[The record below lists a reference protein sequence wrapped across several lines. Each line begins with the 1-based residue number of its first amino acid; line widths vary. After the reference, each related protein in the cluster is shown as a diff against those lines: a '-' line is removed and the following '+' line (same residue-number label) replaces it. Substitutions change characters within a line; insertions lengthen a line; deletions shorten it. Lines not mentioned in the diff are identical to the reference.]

1 MINPFHNRIVVDP
14 WRPSGTDVAEIHSNA
29 FDLCLRALDTV
40 RKEART
46 TSVLLYGETGSGKTH
61 VLNRLQHHTLTLPN
75 LHIFGS
81 VRLHTSPNRLWR
93 HLRTSFVE
101 SLAKIGKNGRTQIE
115 LVFMR
120 RLFLLCRKTAI
131 SFEELSDLIETIQS
145 ESHLSPNLCQALQH
159 LIHRRHLADIS
170 AWLKGYSLPESTY
183 VKLQIRPP
191 DETDDPED
199 LSLEMV
205 LELCRLAGP
214 TIPVVLSFDQI
225 EALQRYPKDIDGL
238 FRFGQAIRTLHDETS
253 NLLLVTCIQ
262 TSFLGELRQAVAV
275 PDFDAMSCQ
284 AMTLG
289 TLSRDQA
296 LKVISSRIDAIPDKG
311 FDRGSLFKTL
321 AKDLSDFV
329 GETERT
335 CRAILSR
342 CADIFDNLSGAG
354 PAPDFEKPDSAPH
367 LDTFLQNEMD
377 IREEAVYSHVNPD
390 EMDDMLQGVLPSL
403 VNMQDDRCRENDKKL
418 HPDVDM
424 VIACP
429 DAEIGICLCN
439 HQNMN
444 SLAGKLRRLVHG
456 FPPEQNM
463 RLILLRHPQLRI
475 RPGAKKVNQYLR
487 RLNDR
492 RVRLITPSLEAL
504 AALDALR
511 SLLSD
516 ARSGD
521 LTHRGTPIHEKTVR
535 EWFKSLKASPVKAFM
550 DDVLSESEPVSFED
564 QEMLQRLLELLESER
579 VIALTETSRQMH
591 IEAVRLEAFIKNHIH
606 EIGYL
611 EGPPAVLFDLVP

>member
-1 MINPFHNRIVVDP
+1 MTNPFRNRIVADP
-14 WRPSGTDVAEIHSNA
+14 WRPSGTDIAEIHSKA
-29 FDLCLRALDTV
+29 FDLCRSALDTV
-40 RKEART
+40 RKEGRS

-93 HLRTSFVE
+93 HLRASFVE
-101 SLAKIGKNGRTQIE
+101 SLARVGKKGRTQLE
-115 LVFMR
+115 LMFMR
-120 RLFLLCRKTAI
+120 RLFLLCRKSAI
-131 SFEELSDLIETIQS
+131 SFEEFYDLTETLRTD
-145 ESHLSPNLCQALQH
+145 SHLSPNLCQALQH
-159 LIHRRHLADIS
+159 LMHRRHLTDVL

-183 VKLQIRPP
+183 AKLQIRPP
-191 DETDDPED
+191 DETDDAED

-225 EALQRYPKDIDGL
+225 EALQRYPKDIDGI

-253 NLLLVTCIQ
+253 NLLLVTCVQ
-262 TSFLGELRQAVAV
+262 TSFLGELKQAVAV
-275 PDFDAMSCQ
+275 PDFDAMSCH
-284 AMTLG
+284 AKTLG
-289 TLSRDQA
+289 TLTRDQA
-296 LKVISSRIDAIPDKG
+296 LKVVSSRIDALSDKNFDKG
-311 FDRGSLFKTL
+311 ALFQAL
-321 AKDLSDFV
+321 ARDLTGFV
-329 GETERT
+329 GETGQN

-342 CADIFDNLSGAG
+342 CADIFDSLSGAV
-354 PAPDFEKPDSAPH
+354 PAPEFEMPGSAPNI
-367 LDTFLQNEMD
+367 DTFLENETAV
-377 IREEAVYSHVNPD
+377 REEKAYRHVSPD
-390 EMDDMLQGVLPSL
+390 DMDDMLQGVLPSL
-403 VNMQDDRCRENDKKL
+403 ANMLDDRCREKDGKL

-456 FPPEQNM
+456 FPAEKKM
-463 RLILLRHPQLRI
+463 RLVLLRHPQLRI
-475 RPGAKKVNQYLR
+475 RPGAIKVNQYLR
-487 RLNDR
+487 QLNDR
-492 RVRLITPSLEAL
+492 RVRLITPSPEAL

-511 SLLSD
+511 SVLSD

-521 LTHRGTPIHEKTVR
+521 LTHRGYPVHEKTVR
-535 EWFKSLKASPVKAFM
+535 EWFKSLKASPAKAFM
-550 DDVLSESEPVSFED
+550 DDVLSENEPVSFED
-564 QEMLQRLLELLESER
+564 QDMLQRLLELLEKER
-579 VIALTETSRQMH
+579 VIALTEAAHQMR
-591 IEAVRLEAFIKNHIH
+591 IEAARLEAFARNHIH

-611 EGPPAVLFDLVP
+611 EGPPAVLFDIIP

>member
-1 MINPFHNRIVVDP
+1 MINPFRNRIVADP
-14 WRPSGTDVAEIHSNA
+14 WRPSGADVAEIHSNA
-29 FDLCLRALDTV
+29 FALCCNALNTV
-40 RKEART
+40 RKEGRSS
-46 TSVLLYGETGSGKTH
+46 SVLLYGETGSGKTH

-93 HLRTSFVE
+93 HLRSSFVE
-101 SLAKIGKNGRTQIE
+101 SLDRPGKKGRLQLE
-115 LVFMR
+115 LMFMR
-120 RLFLLCRKTAI
+120 RLYLLCRKPAVR
-131 SFEELSDLIETIQS
+131 FDELPDLIDTIRS
-145 ESHLSPNLCQALQH
+145 DSHLSPNLCQALQL
-159 LIHRRHLADIS
+159 LIHHRHLPDVL
-170 AWLKGYSLPESTY
+170 AWLKGYSLPESAY
-183 VKLQIRPP
+183 SKLEIQPP

-199 LSLEMV
+199 LSREMV

-225 EALQRYPKDIDGL
+225 EALQRYPKDIDGI
-238 FRFGQAIRTLHDETS
+238 FRFGQAIRSLHDETS
-253 NLLLVTCIQ
+253 NLLLITCVQ

-275 PDFDAMSCQ
+275 PDFDAMSCH
-284 AMTLG
+284 ALTLG
-289 TLSRDQA
+289 TLTREQA
-296 LKVISSRIDAIPDKG
+296 LKVISSRIAAIPDND
-311 FDRGSLFKTL
+311 FDRGHLLQVLESDL
-321 AKDLSDFV
+321 ADFV
-329 GETERT
+329 GEAGQN

-354 PAPDFEKPDSAPH
+354 PAPEFGKSDSAPQ
-367 LDTFLQNEMD
+367 LDTFLQDEMD
-377 IREEAVYSHVNPD
+377 AREETAYSHVSPD
-390 EMDDMLQGVLPSL
+390 EMDDVLQGVLPSL
-403 VNMQDDRCRENDKKL
+403 INTLKDGCREKDGKH

-429 DAEIGICLCN
+429 ESEIGICLCN

-444 SLAGKLRRLVHG
+444 SLAGKFRRLVQN
-456 FPPEQNM
+456 FPTEQKM
-463 RLILLRHPQLRI
+463 RLVLLRHPQLRI

-492 RVRLITPSLEAL
+492 NVRLIVPSLEAL

-521 LTHRGTPIHEKTVR
+521 LTHRGLPVHEKTIR
-535 EWFKSLKASPVKAFM
+535 EWFKSLKDCPAKAFV
-550 DDVLSESEPVSFED
+550 DEVLSESGPVSFED
-564 QEMLQRLLELLESER
+564 QEMLQRLLELLERER
-579 VIALTETSRQMH
+579 IIALTEAALRMDIDATP
-591 IEAVRLEAFIKNHIH
+591 LEAFIQNHIR

-611 EGPPAVLFDLVP
+611 EGPPVVLFDRVS

>member
-1 MINPFHNRIVVDP
+1 MINPFRNRIVADP

-29 FDLCLRALDTV
+29 FALCCDALNTV
-40 RKEART
+40 RKEGRS

-75 LHIFGS
+75 LHIFAS

-101 SLAKIGKNGRTQIE
+101 SLARPGKNGRTQLE

-120 RLFLLCRKTAI
+120 RLYLLCRKPAI
-131 SFEELSDLIETIQS
+131 CFEELNDLTETIRTD
-145 ESHLSPNLCQALQH
+145 SHLSPNLCQALQH
-159 LIHRRHLADIS
+159 LILHRHLTDVL

-183 VKLQIRPP
+183 SKLQIHPS

-199 LSLEMV
+199 LSLEMI

-253 NLLLVTCIQ
+253 NLLMVTCIQ

-275 PDFDAMSCQ
+275 PDFDAMSCHVL
-284 AMTLG
+284 TLG
-289 TLSRDQA
+289 TLTRNQA
-296 LKVISSRIDAIPDKG
+296 LKVISSRIDTMPKKG
-311 FDRGSLFKTL
+311 FDRGSLFQTL
-321 AKDLSDFV
+321 AKDMSDFV
-329 GETERT
+329 GEAGRI

-342 CADIFDNLSGAG
+342 CADIFDSLSGTG
-354 PAPDFEKPDSAPH
+354 PAPEFEKPDSALQ

-377 IREEAVYSHVNPD
+377 AREETAYSHVSPD

-403 VNMQDDRCRENDKKL
+403 VNMLDDRCREKDRKL

-424 VIACP
+424 VITCP

-439 HQNMN
+439 HRNMN
-444 SLAGKLRRLVHG
+444 SLAGKFRRLVHS
-456 FPPEQNM
+456 FPLEQKM
-463 RLILLRHPQLRI
+463 RLVLLRHPQLRI
-475 RPGAKKVNQYLR
+475 RPSAKKVNQYLR

-492 RVRLITPSLEAL
+492 RFRLITPSLEAL

-511 SLLSD
+511 NLLSD

-521 LTHRGTPIHEKTVR
+521 LTHRGNPVHEKTVR
-535 EWFKSLKASPVKAFM
+535 EWFKSLKASPAKAFM
-550 DDVLSESEPVSFED
+550 DDVLSENEPVSFED
-564 QEMLQRLLELLESER
+564 QEMLQRLLELLERER
-579 VIALTETSRQMH
+579 VIALTEAARQMCL
-591 IEAVRLEAFIKNHIH
+591 EATRLEQFIQIHIR

-611 EGPPAVLFDLVP
+611 EGPPAVLFDIVP

>member
-1 MINPFHNRIVVDP
+1 MINPFRNRIVVDP

-29 FDLCLRALDTV
+29 FGLCSRALNTV
-40 RKEART
+40 RKEGRT

-61 VLNRLQHHTLTLPN
+61 VLNRLQHYTLTLPN
-75 LHIFGS
+75 LCVFGS

-101 SLAKIGKNGRTQIE
+101 SLARPGKNRRTQLE

-120 RLFLLCRKTAI
+120 RLYLLCKKTTI
-131 SFEELSDLIETIQS
+131 SFEELTDLTETIRT

-159 LIHRRHLADIS
+159 LIHHRHCPDVQ
-170 AWLKGYSLPESTY
+170 AWLKGHSLPESSY
-183 VKLQIRPP
+183 SKLQIRPP
-191 DETDDPED
+191 DETDDSED
-199 LSLEMV
+199 LAREMV

-262 TSFLGELRQAVAV
+262 TSFLGELRKAVAF
-275 PDFDAMSCQ
+275 PDFDAMSCHVL
-284 AMTLG
+284 TLG
-289 TLSRDQA
+289 TLKLDQA
-296 LKVISSRIDAIPDKG
+296 LKVISSRIDAISDKG
-311 FDRGSLFKTL
+311 FDKNLLFQNL
-321 AKDLSDFV
+321 AKDLSVFV
-329 GETERT
+329 GEAERT

-342 CADIFDNLSGAG
+342 CADIFDNLSD
-354 PAPDFEKPDSAPH
+354 PAPGHGLPDSEPP
-367 LDTFLQNEMD
+367 LSTFLQNEMD
-377 IREEAVYSHVNPD
+377 AREESAFSRIGLD
-390 EMDDMLQGVLPSL
+390 EMDDILSNVLPSL
-403 VNMQDDRCRENDKKL
+403 INILDERCREKDRRY
-418 HPDVDM
+418 PDVDM

-429 DAEIGICLCN
+429 DAEIGISLCN
-439 HQNMN
+439 HQNMS
-444 SLAGKLRRLVHG
+444 SLAGKLRRLVQN
-456 FPPEQNM
+456 FSPEKGK
-463 RLILLRHPQLRI
+463 RLVLLRHPQFRI
-475 RPGAKKVNQYLR
+475 SPSAKKVNQYLR

-521 LTHRGTPIHEKTVR
+521 LTHQGNPIHEKTVR
-535 EWFKSLKASPVKAFM
+535 EWFKSLKASSAKAFL
-550 DDVLSESEPVSFED
+550 DDVLSESDPMSPED
-564 QEMLQRLLELLESER
+564 QEILQRILYLMEKER
-579 VIALTETSRQMH
+579 VIALTEAARRMH
-591 IEAVRLEAFIKNHIH
+591 IETSRLEQFVKNHLR

-611 EGPPAVLFDLVP
+611 EGPPAVLFDVVP

>member
-1 MINPFHNRIVVDP
+1 MINPFRNRIVADP

-29 FDLCLRALDTV
+29 FGLCSRALNTV
-40 RKEART
+40 REEGRT

-61 VLNRLQHHTLTLPN
+61 VLNRLQHYTLTLPN
-75 LHIFGS
+75 LCVFGS

-101 SLAKIGKNGRTQIE
+101 SLARPGKNGRTQLE

-120 RLFLLCRKTAI
+120 RLYLLCKKTTI
-131 SFEELSDLIETIQS
+131 SFEELTDLTETIRTD
-145 ESHLSPNLCQALQH
+145 SHLSPNLCQALQH
-159 LIHRRHLADIS
+159 LIHHRHCPDVH
-170 AWLKGYSLPESTY
+170 AWLKGHSLPESSY
-183 VKLQIRPP
+183 SKLQIRPP
-191 DETDDPED
+191 DETDDSED
-199 LSLEMV
+199 LAREMV

-262 TSFLGELRQAVAV
+262 TSFLGELRKAVAF
-275 PDFDAMSCQ
+275 PDFDAMSCHVL
-284 AMTLG
+284 TLG
-289 TLSRDQA
+289 TLKLDQA
-296 LKVISSRIDAIPDKG
+296 LKVISSRIDAISDKG
-311 FDRGSLFKTL
+311 FDKSLLFQNL
-321 AKDLSDFV
+321 AKDLSVFV
-329 GETERT
+329 GEAERT

-342 CADIFDNLSGAG
+342 CADIFDNLSD
-354 PAPDFEKPDSAPH
+354 PAPGHGLPDSEPP
-367 LDTFLQNEMD
+367 LSTFLQNEMD
-377 IREEAVYSHVNPD
+377 AREESAFSRIGLD
-390 EMDDMLQGVLPSL
+390 EMDDMLSNVLPSL
-403 VNMQDDRCRENDKKL
+403 INILDERCREKDRRY
-418 HPDVDM
+418 PDVDM

-429 DAEIGICLCN
+429 DAEIGISLCN
-439 HQNMN
+439 HQNMS
-444 SLAGKLRRLVHG
+444 SLAGKLRRLVQN
-456 FPPEQNM
+456 FSPEKGQ
-463 RLILLRHPQLRI
+463 RLVLLRHPQFRI
-475 RPGAKKVNQYLR
+475 SPGAKKVNQYLR

-521 LTHRGTPIHEKTVR
+521 LTHQGNPVHEKTVR
-535 EWFKSLKASPVKAFM
+535 EWFKSLKVSSAKAFM
-550 DDVLSESEPVSFED
+550 DDVLSESDPMSPED
-564 QEMLQRLLELLESER
+564 QEILQRLLELMEKER
-579 VIALTETSRQMH
+579 VIALTEAARRMH
-591 IEAVRLEAFIKNHIH
+591 IEASRLEQFVKNHLR

-611 EGPPAVLFDLVP
+611 EGPPAVLFDVVP

>member
-1 MINPFHNRIVVDP
+1 MINPFRNRIVADP

-29 FDLCLRALDTV
+29 FGLCSRALNTV
-40 RKEART
+40 RKEGRT

-61 VLNRLQHHTLTLPN
+61 VLNRLQHYTLTLPN
-75 LHIFGS
+75 LCVFGS

-101 SLAKIGKNGRTQIE
+101 SLARPGKNGRTQLE

-120 RLFLLCRKTAI
+120 RLYLLCKKTTI
-131 SFEELSDLIETIQS
+131 SFEELTDLTETIRT

-159 LIHRRHLADIS
+159 LIHHRHCPDVQS
-170 AWLKGYSLPESTY
+170 WLKGHSLPESSY
-183 VKLQIRPP
+183 SKLQIRPP
-191 DETDDPED
+191 DETDDSED
-199 LSLEMV
+199 LAREMV

-262 TSFLGELRQAVAV
+262 TSFLDELRKAVAF
-275 PDFDAMSCQ
+275 PDFDAMSCHVL
-284 AMTLG
+284 TLG
-289 TLSRDQA
+289 TLKLDQA
-296 LKVISSRIDAIPDKG
+296 LKVISSRIDAISDKG
-311 FDRGSLFKTL
+311 FDKSLLFQNL
-321 AKDLSDFV
+321 AKDLSVFV
-329 GETERT
+329 GEAERT

-342 CADIFDNLSGAG
+342 CADIFDNLSD
-354 PAPDFEKPDSAPH
+354 PAPGHGLPDSEPP
-367 LDTFLQNEMD
+367 LSTFLQNEMD
-377 IREEAVYSHVNPD
+377 AREESAFSRIGLD
-390 EMDDMLQGVLPSL
+390 EMDDMLSNVLPSL
-403 VNMQDDRCRENDKKL
+403 INILDERCREKDRRY
-418 HPDVDM
+418 PDVDM

-429 DAEIGICLCN
+429 DAEIGISLCN
-439 HQNMN
+439 HQNMS
-444 SLAGKLRRLVHG
+444 SLAGKLRRLVQN
-456 FPPEQNM
+456 FSPEKGQ
-463 RLILLRHPQLRI
+463 RLVLLRHPQFRI
-475 RPGAKKVNQYLR
+475 SPGAKKVNQYLR

-521 LTHRGTPIHEKTVR
+521 LTHQGNPVHEKTVR
-535 EWFKSLKASPVKAFM
+535 EWFKSLKVSSAKAFM
-550 DDVLSESEPVSFED
+550 DDVLSESDPMSPED
-564 QEMLQRLLELLESER
+564 QKILQRLLELMEKER
-579 VIALTETSRQMH
+579 VIALTEAARRMH
-591 IEAVRLEAFIKNHIH
+591 IEASRLEQFVKNHLR

-611 EGPPAVLFDLVP
+611 EGPPAVLFDVVP